1 MITLK
6 SILSGELTT
15 CSMVVSLIVL
25 SNNKWNIDFTYI
37 VFQIYNSPSM
47 VFIASGLE
55 SQFLK
60 FMQKANGQQH
70 HDCNQTESQHSCT
83 VDLAS

>member
-1 MITLK
+1 
-6 SILSGELTT
+6 
-15 CSMVVSLIVL
+15 MVVPLIVL
-25 SNNKWNIDFTYI
+25 SNDKWNIDFIYI

-60 FMQKANGQQH
+60 FMQKANRQQH
-70 HDCNQTESQHSCT
+70 HDCNHTESQHSCT
-83 VDLAS
+83 ADLAS